1 MKRVSIIGAGNV
13 GTNTA
18 FFIAENRTASVTLVD
33 VKQGMTTGKALDMM
47 EAGPLRGYDTRVTG
61 SDHIDSITGSDVV
74 ILAAGRVRRPGEH
87 RRDLYLDNFATVK
100 SICEGVKHLAPDAIV
115 VNVVEPIDSITLLVA
130 ETLGFDRHRVVGVG
144 GLLTSTRIRY
154 LVSSALGISPREVTA
169 LVVGPHRDTMVVL
182 EDTIRVAGVPAVTLL
197 GRERLD
203 AIIAE
208 AKKAGD
214 TILQLAKSS
223 TSYYAPSASVAA
235 LVEAIVRDS
244 HAIFSVSVCLRGEF
258 GVNDLAVGVAARMGS
273 EGVEK
278 IIDPGMSDEES
289 KAFIAAAADLRASI
303 ELARKQLETKGGGA
317 HA

>member
-1 MKRVSIIGAGNV
+1 
-13 GTNTA
+13 
-18 FFIAENRTASVTLVD
+18 
-33 VKQGMTTGKALDMM
+33 
-47 EAGPLRGYDTRVTG
+47 
-61 SDHIDSITGSDVV
+61 
-74 ILAAGRVRRPGEH
+74 
-87 RRDLYLDNFATVK
+87 VK